1 MMWQMLLLIL
11 KDAIRHEMV
20 ALLVALPLLLW
31 YLQVAVVAMN
41 LVPVVGVEREA
52 AVQIVNKIDDTRL
65 VPQDAY
71 WDYLLRLDRMPS
83 SLLFHDVAPY
93 CSGQAPELEEQ
104 LLAEQSTGQ
113 RYD

>member
-1 MMWQMLLLIL
+1 MLLLIL

-31 YLQVAVVAMN
+31 YLQVAVVAMY

-52 AVQIVNKIDDTRL
+52 VQIVNKTDDTRL

-71 WDYLLRLDRMPS
+71 WDYLLRSNRMPS
-83 SLLFHDVAPY
+83 SLLFHDVVPY
-93 CSGQAPELEEQ
+93 CLGQAPELEEQ

-113 RYD
+113 RHD